1 VNSSL
6 SGRIELAPLIVVSGP
21 SGVGKSTVVARA
33 LELDPK
39 LWLSV
44 SATTRSPRDG
54 EVDGSS
60 YSFVSSSEF
69 TRMVESGHMLEWAQ
83 YAGNKYGTPS
93 EPVRARREAGV
104 PVILEIEVQGA
115 RQIRQRA
122 PNSTLVFIAPPS
134 VAELDARLRGRG
146 TEDEV
151 ALAARL
157 EIAHEEL
164 AAMSEFDHVLVN
176 SNVSQTAA
184 ALLVLATD
192 PEKRIHERTP

>member
-1 VNSSL
+1 MKKSTA
-6 SGRIELAPLIVVSGP
+6 GREKVAPLIVVSGP

-33 LELDPK
+33 LELGPQ

-44 SATTRSPRDG
+44 SATTRAPRVG
-54 EVDGSS
+54 EVEGAS
-60 YSFVSSSEF
+60 YSFVSDTQFSQ
-69 TRMVESGHMLEWAQ
+69 MVELGHMLEWAQ

-93 EPVRARREAGV
+93 EPVRASREAGV

-115 RQIRQRA
+115 RQVRERA
-122 PNSTLVFIAPPS
+122 PDAKLVFIAPPS

-151 ALAARL
+151 ALAVRL

-176 SNVSQTAA
+176 ADVSLTAA
-184 ALLVLATD
+184 ALLEFCFNPRNED
-192 PEKRIHERTP
+192 S

>member
-1 VNSSL
+1 MNNSTAD
-6 SGRIELAPLIVVSGP
+6 RKQVAPLIVVSGP

-33 LELDPK
+33 LELNPQ

-44 SATTRSPRDG
+44 SATTRSPRAGEIDG
-54 EVDGSS
+54 TA
-60 YSFVSSSEF
+60 YFFVSSSQF
-69 TRMVESGHMLEWAQ
+69 TQMIESGRMLEWAQ

-93 EPVRARREAGV
+93 EPVQARREAGV

-115 RQIRQRA
+115 RQVRDRA
-122 PNSTLVFIAPPS
+122 PDATLVFIAPPS

-146 TEDEV
+146 TEDEA

-157 EIAHEEL
+157 EIAYEEL

-176 SNVSQTAA
+176 SDVSLTAE
-184 ALLVLATD
+184 ALLDLCFHSRNEAS
-192 PEKRIHERTP
+192 

>member
-44 SATTRSPRDG
+44 SATTRSPRAG

>member
-1 VNSSL
+1 MNNPTQVHEQ
-6 SGRIELAPLIVVSGP
+6 IAPLIVVSGP

-33 LELDPK
+33 LELNPH

-44 SATTRSPRDG
+44 SATTRSPRSG
-54 EVDGSS
+54 EVDGVS
-60 YSFVSSSEF
+60 YSFVSDAEF
-69 TRMVESGHMLEWAQ
+69 WHMVEAGHMLEWAQ

-93 EPVRARREAGV
+93 KPVEASRAAGV

-115 RQIRQRA
+115 RQVREGA
-122 PNSTLVFIAPPS
+122 PDATLVFIAPPS

-146 TEDEV
+146 TEDEE

-176 SNVSQTAA
+176 ADVSLTAM
-184 ALLVLATD
+184 ALLEFCSD
-192 PEKRIHERTP
+192 PRKEDS